1 MEDLTLLAGVR
12 SFICPSIGRSPSATW
27 SVSGMEL
34 KHGSKQREAVPHP
47 ASRSEVFYMSVYR
60 VKPVSDMKCQRMA
73 NFAISFD
80 VPAAEN
86 VLH

>member
-1 MEDLTLLAGVR
+1 MDVYRAKPDSDMKR
-12 SFICPSIGRSPSATW
+12 
-27 SVSGMEL
+27 SGMEL

-60 VKPVSDMKCQRMA
+60 AKPVSDMKRQRMA

>member
-1 MEDLTLLAGVR
+1 MSVYRAKPVSDMERQRNGAEARLEAER
-12 SFICPSIGRSPSATW
+12 SRASPCW
-27 SVSGMEL
+27 QG
-34 KHGSKQREAVPHP
+34 
-47 ASRSEVFYMSVYR
+47 EVFYMSVYR
-60 VKPVSDMKCQRMA
+60 AKLVSDMKRQRMA